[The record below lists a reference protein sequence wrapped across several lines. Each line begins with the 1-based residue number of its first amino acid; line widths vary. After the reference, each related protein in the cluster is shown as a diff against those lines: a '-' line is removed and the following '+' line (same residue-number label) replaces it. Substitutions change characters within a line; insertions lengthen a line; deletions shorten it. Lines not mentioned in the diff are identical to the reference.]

1 MDKKVM
7 RLLIHVLKEEH
18 VLKNYSEEFKQNSLN
33 DLTKYCDMEKYY
45 NLSKNPNQI
54 ISHMICWGGENVIH
68 YCISLY
74 KFVYFLK
81 RRLNFSIDY
90 NEYNTLIA
98 REYIYAKRKE
108 LDTYIDFLLNDYLK

>member
-18 VLKNYSEEFKQNSLN
+18 VLKNYSEEFNQNSLN
-33 DLTKYCDMEKYY
+33 DLTKYCNNEKYY
-45 NLSKNPNQI
+45 NLSENPNQM
-54 ISHMICWGGENVIH
+54 ISHMICWCGENVIQ

-81 RRLNFSIDY
+81 RRLNFNIDY
-90 NEYNTLIA
+90 NEYNALVG
-98 REYIYAKRKE
+98 REYKCAKRKE
-108 LDTYIDFLLNDYLK
+108 LDNYIDFLLNDFLK